1 MNKNTSFALS
11 EQLQEFVASQVQT
24 GNYSSAS
31 EVVRA
36 ALRLLEEQATKLEV
50 LRAALRKGEES
61 ESIPLA
67 DYQERFA
74 ARREQYLA
82 ERGISE

>member
-11 EQLQEFVASQVQT
+11 EQLQEFVTSQVQT

-36 ALRLLEEQATKLEV
+36 ALRLLEEQATKLEA

-74 ARREQYLA
+74 ARREKYLA

>member
-1 MNKNTSFALS
+1 MNKNMSFALS

-31 EVVRA
+31 EVVWA
-36 ALRLLEEQATKLEV
+36 ALRLLEGQAAKLEA

-67 DYQERFA
+67 DYKARFA
-74 ARREQYLA
+74 ARREQYLV